1 MMKQR
6 KLAIAALICMLLF
19 GMSTAAA
26 WAAPGDYVEAQGG
39 VVTSEDGQGISPLID
54 TMYLKLWRITL
65 EDLGGSQV
73 RCAGLTTCFT
83 SVKRVKV
90 YLYLQK
96 LVNGDW
102 VTVEV
107 ASAYNENQSKVA
119 TEAVFSVEPNNTY
132 RLMSSHVALTDSYY
146 ESTSLV
152 TDSLWI
158 TN

>member
-19 GMSTAAA
+19 GMNTAAA

-39 VVTSEDGQGISPLID
+39 VATSEDGQGISPLVNM
-54 TMYLKLWRITL
+54 TYLKFWQIGM
-65 EDLGGSQV
+65 EDLGGSRV
-73 RCAGLTTCFT
+73 RIFGRTLCYTP
-83 SVKRVKV
+83 VKRVKV

-102 VTVEV
+102 TTVEV
-107 ASAYNENQSKVA
+107 ASAYNENQTLVS
-119 TEAVFSVEPNNTY
+119 TEATFSVEPNNTY